1 MCRMSRQNLPSW
13 FVRGVFNYHGFPSD
27 HAVILGTPALS
38 YIPQKP
44 LDIDEEA
51 YTSLLNVACIWLVR
65 IVVLR
70 GTLHDNL
77 NGKFRFPENESISV
91 DSVARISD
99 LMKNSYSREVQG

>member
-1 MCRMSRQNLPSW
+1 MCRMSRQNLPLW

-27 HAVILGTPALS
+27 HAIILGTPALS
-38 YIPQKP
+38 YIPQES

-51 YTSLLNVACIWLVR
+51 YTSSLNVVCTWLVR

-70 GTLHDNL
+70 ATVHDHL
-77 NGKFRFPENESISV
+77 NGKFRLPENESISV

-99 LMKNSYSREVQG
+99 LTKNSYS

>member
-51 YTSLLNVACIWLVR
+51 YTS
-65 IVVLR
+65 
-70 GTLHDNL
+70 
-77 NGKFRFPENESISV
+77 GKFRFPENESISV